1 MINHRLQF
9 VLMLFTL
16 SLAIAGCSLTPIQ
29 KNSFSSDIQNNGKQT
44 LMTLNQQYREW
55 RSVRYHLGGLS
66 KKGID
71 CSGFV
76 YLTFR
81 DKFGLSLPMT
91 TEKQYSSSKKIK
103 KGNLKAG
110 DLVFFKTGFK
120 QKHVG
125 IYLSG
130 NKFLHASTSKGVMI
144 SNMGNPYWKKHFLNA
159 RRI

>member
-1 MINHRLQF
+1 MINHRRQF
-9 VLMLFTL
+9 VLMLFIL
-16 SLAIAGCSLTPIQ
+16 SLAIPGCSLTPVQ
-29 KNSFSSDIQNNGKQT
+29 NNSFSSDIQKNGKQT

-81 DKFGLSLPMT
+81 DKFGLSLPRT